1 MKYHL
6 DVTDK
11 TCPMTYVK
19 TRLKLD
25 TLEPGDI
32 LEVLVN
38 QGEPVKSIPQS
49 AEEAGYKIVEVLPR
63 GDKFLIVIEK

>member
-6 DVTDK
+6 DITDK

-19 TRLKLD
+19 TRLRLD
-25 TLEPGDI
+25 KLEPGDV

-38 QGEPVKSIPQS
+38 PGEPVKNIPQS
-49 AEEAGYKIVEVLPR
+49 AEEAGYKIVGVFPK
-63 GDKFLIVIEK
+63 GDKCMIIIEK